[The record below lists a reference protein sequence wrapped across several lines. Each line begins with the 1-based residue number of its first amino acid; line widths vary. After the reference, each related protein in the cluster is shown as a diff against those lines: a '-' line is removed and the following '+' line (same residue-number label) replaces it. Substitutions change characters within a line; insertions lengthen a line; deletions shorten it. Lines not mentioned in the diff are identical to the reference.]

1 MGHTMVSEDEY
12 KERIAELLKGKTM
25 GVYALLVTHGPLG
38 VRDVQRALRFSSPS
52 LALHHLN
59 KLLEAELVSK
69 DAYGVYSVAK
79 QVRVGSLSLF
89 VKMGSRLMP
98 RYFFLLALFSTMLLL
113 YVVFFLSWP
122 PQGKDFMYVALS
134 VTAIVLLLY
143 EARRMWL
150 LKPF

>member
-1 MGHTMVSEDEY
+1 MVSEDEY

-38 VRDVQRALRFSSPS
+38 VRDVQRALHFSSPS

-69 DAYGVYSVAK
+69 DAHGVYSVAK

-89 VKMGSRLMP
+89 VKIGSRLMP
-98 RYFFLLALFSTMLLL
+98 RYFFLLTLFSTMLLL
-113 YVVFFLSWP
+113 YVVFFMSWP
-122 PQGKDFMYVALS
+122 PQGKDIMYVALS
-134 VTAIVLLLY
+134 LTAIALLLY

>member
-1 MGHTMVSEDEY
+1 MSEDEY
-12 KERIAELLKGKTM
+12 KERITELLKGKTM

-38 VRDVQRALRFSSPS
+38 VRDVQRTLHFSSPS

-89 VKMGSRLMP
+89 MKIGSRLMP
-98 RYFFLLALFSTMLLL
+98 RYLFLLSLFSTMLLL
-113 YVVFFLSWP
+113 YVAFFMSWP
-122 PQGKDFMYVALS
+122 PQGKDTMYLALS
-134 VTAIVLLLY
+134 LTAIVLLLY

>member
-1 MGHTMVSEDEY
+1 MVSEDEY

-38 VRDVQRALRFSSPS
+38 VRDVQRALYFSSPS

-89 VKMGSRLMP
+89 VKIGSRLMP
-98 RYFFLLALFSTMLLL
+98 RYFFLLTLFSTMLLL
-113 YVVFFLSWP
+113 YVVFFMSWP
-122 PQGKDFMYVALS
+122 PQGKDIMYVALS
-134 VTAIVLLLY
+134 LTAIALLLY

>member
-1 MGHTMVSEDEY
+1 MSEDEY

-38 VRDVQRALRFSSPS
+38 VRDVQRALHFSSPS

-59 KLLEAELVSK
+59 KLLEAELVTK

-89 VKMGSRLMP
+89 VKIGRRLMP
-98 RYFFLLALFSTMLLL
+98 RYIFLLTLFSTMLLL
-113 YVVFFLSWP
+113 YVIFFMSWP
-122 PQGKDFMYVALS
+122 PQGKDVMYLALS
-134 VTAIVLLLY
+134 LTAIALLLY

>member
-1 MGHTMVSEDEY
+1 VSEDEY

-38 VRDVQRALRFSSPS
+38 VRDVQRALHFSSPS

-59 KLLEAELVSK
+59 KLLEAELVAK

-89 VKMGSRLMP
+89 VKIGSRLMP
-98 RYFFLLALFSTMLLL
+98 RYFFMLTLFSTMLLL
-113 YVVFFLSWP
+113 YFVFFMSWP
-122 PQGKDFMYVALS
+122 PEGKDIMYLALS
-134 VTAIVLLLY
+134 VTAIALLLY